1 MDTISLKE
9 KGDQKIQNLIISNIN
24 QILIRVFDHIL
35 SREWNVCFRDSI
47 ISWFFISIY
56 FPKCSGKRNFYKL
69 VIKEAHVCPNLV
81 RSKNFSKI
89 IKKTIIEFCNY
100 CIWIMRHFIFLL
112 FQEPSN
118 INFYS
123 LKNTYRKHL
132 FE

>member
-56 FPKCSGKRNFYKL
+56 FPKCSR
-69 VIKEAHVCPNLV
+69 IKA
-81 RSKNFSKI
+81 K
-89 IKKTIIEFCNY
+89 
-100 CIWIMRHFIFLL
+100 FL
-112 FQEPSN
+112 
-118 INFYS
+118 
-123 LKNTYRKHL
+123 
-132 FE
+132 